1 MQSDK
6 SMKIL
11 DDVHNVLYLYVFVVA
26 LVCQT
31 VLNLTCSRSCRSSR
45 SSGPSC
51 EPDQHA
57 LPSRFPSMATVTS
70 SDEQPGGNCQ
80 GGGSLL
86 RNRTEKV

>member
-1 MQSDK
+1 MFTH
-6 SMKIL
+6 
-11 DDVHNVLYLYVFVVA
+11 VHNVLYLYVFVVA

-51 EPDQHA
+51 EPDQPDQRA

-80 GGGSLL
+80 GGSLS
-86 RNRTEKV
+86 RNRTEKVAHQFLT